1 MNKYDNI
8 EDRIDEFLSTL
19 PCQSDLPM
27 PEGHVERK
35 NLDYANMLLDAYSSS
50 ADSEIQA
57 ITQYLYQ
64 HKTIANES
72 ISNTLL
78 CIAMIEMNHL
88 DKLSDLITE
97 LGGKPVYYNSNGH
110 FWGSENIAYGDR
122 NILYLKL
129 NEKDVADKEIIRNKL
144 MLNIKGEINAIN
156 GYKFLKNNIK
166 DRYIKSVIDKIIS
179 DEEVHLEILHGMIK
193 KYFL

>member
-1 MNKYDNI
+1 MSKYDNI
-8 EDRIDEFLSTL
+8 EDRIDEFLMTL

-35 NLDYANMLLDAYSSS
+35 NLNYANMLLDAYSSS
-50 ADSEIQA
+50 ADSEMQA

-72 ISNTLL
+72 IANALV
-78 CIAMIEMNHL
+78 CIAMIEMHHL

-97 LGGKPVYYNSNGH
+97 LGGKPVYYNSNQY
-110 FWGSENIAYGDR
+110 FWSSGDIAYGDR
-122 NILYLKL
+122 DMLCLKL
-129 NEKDVADKEIIRNKL
+129 NEKDAADKEIIKKKI

-156 GYKFLKNNIK
+156 EYKFLRNNID
-166 DRYIKSVIDKIIS
+166 DRYIKKVIDKIIS
-179 DEEVHLEILHGMIK
+179 DEEVHLEIFHGILK